1 MVCGLMIIINSNKRA
16 SQTTLEI
23 SRCMKCTESR
33 QTEAFE
39 GRFAR
44 SCRIGKVHAAG
55 SEG

>member
-1 MVCGLMIIINSNKRA
+1 MMEREDGLWVDDHIINSNKRA

-44 SCRIGKVHAAG
+44 SCRI
-55 SEG
+55 